1 MWQNE
6 VSLRSDSRLNAPQSA
21 TRPQPWPRAALTHP
35 PCLLFHQRGPCHRV
49 WPRTGGALWRPRHR
63 GRAPGR
69 VLLAGPVG
77 QAETAPL
84 TGLGQGQRR
93 GSLCPEPSRA
103 RTTTVTPGP
112 PVRSAPPCP
121 AEGRGSRQAPRARPG
136 GRRRQRH
143 LSTGGTGGGAVG
155 RGGAL
160 KGPGG
165 PRCHRAPRGAER
177 EGAAG
182 ARPAHR
188 DRAGTGSGR
197 GQCHGAAA
205 APAPAAPARRG
216 PAGCRP
222 GTAAS
227 GERGAGAPAGPSDS
241 LERGSAAAGTVPV
254 AGSAAGTATS
264 GPVAGTSPRRRWP
277 GRSSFYSHGRRGAL
291 GPRQAGLPDAGAP
304 RADQHRTSARLW
316 PLWLLSESNPKT
328 AGNGTEPPWS
338 APLTLSH
345 QRRDPR
351 RASARPVRPLPKQP
365 RGPASPSARPHS
377 PAIHGSCCRP
387 AQPCHRRPRPRRGAR
402 LFPTSRCRMPSLAG
416 LCPARPGRREVS
428 ADFAGSADTSVPGK
442 MQGRL
447 GPGLPASLHVG
458 AAAAAEGPPPVPR
471 DSLRPVPAR
480 PPFWRN
486 GALLG
491 ERRGARPAA
500 YIGRAAANPRA
511 ARQRDMP
518 LPGGAG
524 PPRVP
529 CAAGDAPLR
538 PSGPGA
544 CGSAG
549 GPTPA
554 RPGKRI
560 AGGYRPLC
568 APGPR
573 RYPWYRPCA
582 PSVRIHR
589 GTRLPTA
596 APRQHRAARGP
607 LPSPATA
614 PELRISHPGK
624 PGFTQG

>member
-1 MWQNE
+1 MFT
-6 VSLRSDSRLNAPQSA
+6 LPPAPAPPPRLAPDRRSPVAAPPPRTC
-21 TRPQPWPRAALTHP
+21 TRPRPAGRP
-35 PCLLFHQRGPCHRV
+35 
-49 WPRTGGALWRPRHR
+49 GGAARDGASHGAGTGASPGQLVPGAYPGPHR
-63 GRAPGR
+63 RRDP
-69 VLLAGPVG
+69 
-77 QAETAPL
+77 
-84 TGLGQGQRR
+84 R
-93 GSLCPEPSRA
+93 GSG
-103 RTTTVTPGP
+103 TGP

-143 LSTGGTGGGAVG
+143 LSTGGTGGGAAG

-182 ARPAHR
+182 ARPGHR

-197 GQCHGAAA
+197 GRCHGAAA
-205 APAPAAPARRG
+205 APAPVPAAPARRG
-216 PAGCRP
+216 PEGCRP
-222 GTAAS
+222 GAAAS

-241 LERGSAAAGTVPV
+241 PERGSTAAGTVPV
-254 AGSAAGTATS
+254 AGSAAGTAGS
-264 GPVAGTSPRRRWP
+264 GPGAGTSPRRRWP

-291 GPRQAGLPDAGAP
+291 GPRQAGLPAAGAP
-304 RADQHRTSARLW
+304 RADQHRTSARLR

-328 AGNGTEPPWS
+328 AGNGMEPPPS

-345 QRRDPR
+345 QRRGPH
-351 RASARPVRPLPKQP
+351 RASARPGRPLPRQP
-365 RGPASPSARPHS
+365 RGPASPSARPH
-377 PAIHGSCCRP
+377 CRP
-387 AQPCHRRPRPRRGAR
+387 SAAAAAGRHSHATGGRGRAAGPDFSPPPAAGCPPSPDFALPGSAGAKLARTLQAAPTRR
-402 LFPTSRCRMPSLAG
+402 
-416 LCPARPGRREVS
+416 CPGEDARPPQ
-428 ADFAGSADTSVPGK
+428 A
-442 MQGRL
+442 

-549 GPTPA
+549 GPAPA

-560 AGGYRPLC
+560 AAGYRPLC
-568 APGPR
+568 APEPR
-573 RYPWYRPCA
+573 RYPRYKPCA

-596 APRQHRAARGP
+596 AQRQHRAARRP
-607 LPSPATA
+607 LPSPGAQDYPLRASPVSRRVSEQWLMRAPISLKTA
-614 PELRISHPGK
+614 A
-624 PGFTQG
+624 